1 MQALFLD
8 INGLLVE
15 DGLPIAGALQ
25 LVARARQRGVP
36 IRLVTNT
43 ATKDH
48 ATILAELRGL
58 GFELSAAELFT
69 APLATR
75 HYLIRHRLRPH
86 ALVHPAIAAS
96 FADLAVGQ
104 PNCVVLGD
112 ARDGF
117 TYGALNPVF
126 QLVQQ
131 GMPLIG
137 IGRNRYFRE
146 GGQLLLDA
154 GAFLQAIEWACR
166 VEAVVIGKPATAFFL
181 ELVNSV
187 GLPAGDCLMVGDDI
201 EADVIGALAA
211 GLAGCLVQTGKYRP
225 PDRERLP
232 REARLIASVA
242 DLPAL
247 LGWR

>member
-8 INGLLVE
+8 INGVLVE
-15 DGLPIAGALQ
+15 DGLPIPGALG

-43 ATKDH
+43 ATKDQ
-48 ATILAELRGL
+48 ATIQAELHGL
-58 GFELSAAELFT
+58 GFDLEAAELFT

-75 HYLIRHRLRPH
+75 QYLMRHRLRPH

-96 FADLAVGQ
+96 FADLAVCQ

-117 TYGALNPVF
+117 TYGALNRVF

-154 GAFLQAIEWACR
+154 GAFLQAIEWAAG
-166 VEAVVIGKPATAFFL
+166 VEAVVMGKPAVAYFQ
-181 ELVNSV
+181 ELVSSV
-187 GLPAGDCLMVGDDI
+187 GLQPGDCFMVGDDL
-201 EADVIGALAA
+201 EADVIGAMAA
-211 GLAGCLVQTGKYRP
+211 GLGGCLVQTGKYVP
-225 PDRERLP
+225 SDRERLP
-232 REARLIASVA
+232 PEARLIASVA
-242 DLPAL
+242 DLPGL
-247 LGWR
+247 LGWG